1 MFAKLSSST
10 DVSENSSARL
20 DEDELSP
27 KQKLTRMFLASSC
40 KLNEAKLK
48 LREKE
53 EQLRQ
58 IGSEHL
64 AKVNKQSEVGTSCPD
79 ENQQVN
85 SSVSSTTAV
94 HVSS

>member
-1 MFAKLSSST
+1 
-10 DVSENSSARL
+10 
-20 DEDELSP
+20 
-27 KQKLTRMFLASSC
+27 MFLASSC

-94 HVSS
+94 HVSSWADIRVFVVCREQSSFSEKEKHFQDPFS